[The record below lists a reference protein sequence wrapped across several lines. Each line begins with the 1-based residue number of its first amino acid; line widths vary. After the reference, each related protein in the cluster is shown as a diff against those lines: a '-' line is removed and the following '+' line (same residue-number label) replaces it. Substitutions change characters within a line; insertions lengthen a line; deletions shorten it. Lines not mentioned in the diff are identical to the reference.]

1 MRLRQVLLNLADN
14 SVKYND
20 HGGRIEMALQR
31 SGDEAVF
38 FIRNTGSALAPDLEA
53 RVFERFF
60 RGDPAHG
67 GAIEGSGLGLSIA
80 KSIVEAHGGTIAY
93 EVLPDGRTQ
102 VTLALAAVP
111 PRSPDF
117 RKMKIPSS
125 SGGCLDL
132 GLRTTVTRHLWDAHE
147 SRLTTSRPRRLPARL
162 VRAV

>member
-1 MRLRQVLLNLADN
+1 MPLTRESVALHDLVRDLVEEAAILAAGADIAVTLSECQPVVVSGDRMRLRQVLLNLADN

-111 PRSPDF
+111 PPQS
-117 RKMKIPSS
+117 
-125 SGGCLDL
+125 
-132 GLRTTVTRHLWDAHE
+132 
-147 SRLTTSRPRRLPARL
+147 
-162 VRAV
+162 